1 MARLRKSKGRKAA
14 PQPAADRTADPAAEP
29 AFPGPSPD
37 PSTNL
42 ILADI
47 LIRAGSYLVRRGVER
62 SLLKG
67 RYGKETAKDIIANRK
82 TSQTLAAFAAARLAT
97 RSVPGAAIVGTGIGL
112 KMLLDLSNK
121 RRARL
126 KGERELAK
134 QAKGEN

>member
-47 LIRAGSYLVRRGVER
+47 LIRAGIYIVRRGVER

-82 TSQTLAAFAAARLAT
+82 TSQNLAAFAAARLAT